1 MKLVPF
7 QPTIT
12 RLETD
17 ILIIGGGAAGCA
29 AAIEARELDPT
40 ARITILEKAQIER
53 SGCLASGINA
63 INAYLT
69 ENQTPASYLEYVK
82 QDSHGLVRD
91 DLVYSIA
98 FELNRATARAELW
111 GLPIMKEGGKPL
123 QKGPRSIRIRGE
135 SIKPI
140 HAKKV
145 KSSQINVLN
154 RVTATNL
161 ILNQGRAEGAYGF
174 NLRNGQF
181 YSIRAKGVIIA
192 TGGASGIYRT
202 SNTGE
207 IAHRMWYSPFNTGAG
222 YAMGIRAGADMTSF
236 EMRFIPTRIKDSAT
250 PTGVLAQTFKMP
262 QVNILGEQFLK
273 DRYGFDNQQKATTCQ
288 RLHYMFKELKEGR
301 GPITFTM
308 DHLSPKQRDDLKLT
322 LLDMSPAFVLQ
333 WTANNIDSHA
343 EGIEVATSGPYIVG
357 GHTQSGYWIDSK
369 RRTTLP
375 GLYAAGDVAG
385 GAPKKYVSGC
395 WVEGFIAAR
404 TCLDDTE
411 GTKIPEQNERS
422 LQQEMARVYKPHT
435 LYRTGKDGVFP
446 QEMEVKLQKLMDEY
460 AGGIHTLY
468 ELHERRLA
476 IAKRQL
482 FELRKD
488 AQQLLARDFHELNL
502 CHEVIDRL
510 DVADVLVAHLLARQ
524 ETRWPGYQTRIDFPD
539 RDDENWLCFVNSTRN
554 NDSGE
559 ITITKQEYNPDEL
572 LKEVRGNP
580 V

>member
-40 ARITILEKAQIER
+40 VHITILEKAQIER

-63 INAYLT
+63 INAYIT
-69 ENQTPASYLEYVK
+69 ENQTPESYLEYVK
-82 QDSHGLVRD
+82 DDSHGLVRD

-98 FELNRATARAELW
+98 RKLNQATARAESW
-111 GLPIMKEGGKPL
+111 GLPIMQEGGKPL

-140 HAKKV
+140 HAKKI
-145 KSSQINVLN
+145 KSSQVNVLN

-161 ILNQGRAEGAYGF
+161 ILNQGRVEGAYGF

-192 TGGASGIYRT
+192 TGGASGLYRT
-202 SNTGE
+202 SNTGD

-250 PTGVLAQTFKMP
+250 PTGVLAQTFKLP
-262 QVNILGEQFLK
+262 QVNILGERFLK
-273 DRYGFDNQQKATTCQ
+273 ERYGFDNKQNATTCQ

-301 GPITFTM
+301 GPITFKM
-308 DHLSPKQRDDLKLT
+308 DHLSSQQIDDLKLT

-343 EGIEVATSGPYIVG
+343 EGIEVSTSGPYIVG

-404 TCLDDTE
+404 TCLDDTANANTPGE
-411 GTKIPEQNERS
+411 NDGS
-422 LQQEMARVYKPHT
+422 LQHELARVYKPHT
-435 LYRTGKDGVFP
+435 LYRTNKEGIFP

-460 AGGIHTLY
+460 AGGIHTHY
-468 ELHERRLA
+468 ELHERRLV
-476 IAKRQL
+476 IAQRQL

-488 AQQLLARDFHELNL
+488 TEQLLARDFHELNL

-524 ETRWPGYQTRIDFPD
+524 ETRWPGYQTRVDFPD
-539 RDDENWLCFVNSTRN
+539 RDDDNWLCFLNSTRN
-554 NDSGE
+554 SDSGE
-559 ITITKQEYNPDEL
+559 ITITKQAYDSENL
-572 LKEVRGNP
+572 LKAL
-580 V
+580 

>member
-1 MKLVPF
+1 MKIVPF

-12 RLETD
+12 RLDTD

-29 AAIEARELDPT
+29 AAIEARELDPN
-40 ARITILEKAQIER
+40 ADITIIEKAQIER

-63 INAYLT
+63 INAYIT
-69 ENQTPASYLEYVK
+69 ENQTPESYLEYVK
-82 QDSHGLVRD
+82 RDSHGLLRD

-98 FELNRATARAELW
+98 LELNQATARAESW

-145 KSSQINVLN
+145 RSAQINVLN
-154 RVTATNL
+154 RVTATNF
-161 ILNQGRAEGAYGF
+161 ILNQGNVEGAYAF

-181 YSIRAKGVIIA
+181 YAIRAKGVIIA

-250 PTGVLAQTFKMP
+250 PTGVLAQTFRMP

-273 DRYGFDNQQKATTCQ
+273 DRYNFDNKHKATTCQ
-288 RLHYMFKELKEGR
+288 RLHCMFKELKEGR
-301 GPITFTM
+301 GPITFKM
-308 DHLSPKQRDDLKLT
+308 DHLSPEQLDDLKLT

-333 WTANNIDSHA
+333 WTANNIDDHP
-343 EGIEVATSGPYIVG
+343 EGIEIGTSGPYIVG
-357 GHTQSGYWIDSK
+357 GHTQSGYWIDQA

-404 TCLDDTE
+404 TCLGDNTGRMPAE
-411 GTKIPEQNERS
+411 ENES
-422 LQQEMARVYKPHT
+422 ALQQELARTYRPHT
-435 LYRTGKDGVFP
+435 LYRTKKDGIFP
-446 QEMEVKLQKLMDEY
+446 QEMEIKLQKLMDEY
-460 AGGIHTLY
+460 AGGISTLY
-468 ELHERRLA
+468 ELHERRLK
-476 IAKRQL
+476 IAQRQL
-482 FELRKD
+482 AELRQD
-488 AQQLLARDFHELNL
+488 SEQLLARDFHELNL
-502 CHEVIDRL
+502 CHEVLDRL

-524 ETRWPGYQTRIDFPD
+524 ETRWPGYQTRMDFPEQ
-539 RDDENWLCFVNSTRN
+539 DDDNWLCFVNSTRN
-554 NDSGE
+554 TDSGE
-559 ITITKQEYNPDEL
+559 IKITKKEYNPDAL
-572 LKEVRGNP
+572 LKNV
-580 V
+580 